1 MASNVLSNAFKKSFR
16 KLTSA
21 VCLQAYPESA
31 CKSQDDFLSDD
42 VVTLL
47 QALPDSASLHSANG
61 DAMWVSDKTEEV
73 FNKPS
78 AKLIGKGFLE
88 NVNPQDKLSVL
99 KAFSDCNNL
108 GKQQSVNFRCQ
119 SASANGNVEVS
130 LYELRVSKFHCDARQ
145 IFLASI
151 RNITMQDTEL
161 NIAREEVEKAQTSNS
176 TKSLFLSNMSHE
188 LRTPLNAIIGFSQML
203 MGEAALVI
211 TEEKKTEYA
220 GLINQSSNHLLNI
233 INDILDVS
241 KIEAGKFKIIP
252 EVIDVSETVKSTL
265 DLMVPIADEADI
277 SLTSNISSE
286 LPNIT
291 ADPRALRQIL
301 MNLIA
306 NAIKFSCPG
315 NQVTVSLRRNTR
327 QIFLEVSDTG
337 LGMRPET
344 LDKLGNSFF
353 QVEQTASRRFEGT
366 GLGLSIV
373 FGLVQLHDGNIKF
386 KSKLGQGTQV
396 CVELPISFERAMP
409 IPSDPN
415 ESLVYLNKARE
426 PNLLR
431 KLEANLNVRKAG

>member
-21 VCLQAYPESA
+21 VCLQVYPESA
-31 CKSQDDFLSDD
+31 CKNQDDFLSDD

-73 FNKPS
+73 FNKTS

-145 IFLASI
+145 TFLASI

-188 LRTPLNAIIGFSQML
+188 LRTPF
-203 MGEAALVI
+203 
-211 TEEKKTEYA
+211 
-220 GLINQSSNHLLNI
+220 
-233 INDILDVS
+233 
-241 KIEAGKFKIIP
+241 
-252 EVIDVSETVKSTL
+252 
-265 DLMVPIADEADI
+265 
-277 SLTSNISSE
+277 
-286 LPNIT
+286 
-291 ADPRALRQIL
+291 
-301 MNLIA
+301 
-306 NAIKFSCPG
+306 
-315 NQVTVSLRRNTR
+315 
-327 QIFLEVSDTG
+327 
-337 LGMRPET
+337 
-344 LDKLGNSFF
+344 
-353 QVEQTASRRFEGT
+353 
-366 GLGLSIV
+366 
-373 FGLVQLHDGNIKF
+373 
-386 KSKLGQGTQV
+386 
-396 CVELPISFERAMP
+396 
-409 IPSDPN
+409 
-415 ESLVYLNKARE
+415 
-426 PNLLR
+426 
-431 KLEANLNVRKAG
+431 